1 MSQATAHRGPIH
13 LGEILALALPATA
26 SAVIH
31 HAYRPL
37 DQFFVQDLGK
47 EAQGGLGACT
57 FVLIFVYASF
67 VLVSHGAAPIIG
79 RCTGAGDHQQR
90 REVLGQALFSCGFVA
105 LGLFFAGLLTVS
117 FIPPLLGLQGLA
129 ASHAESYLRWI
140 FLTGGALVVAPLV
153 DGAFHAM
160 GNTRLPMV
168 LQGLGLGL
176 NALLNPLLIYSAG
189 LGTMG
194 AALATTLSQTLVVGI
209 GLVWLIRATALRR
222 QDVTPGPHVR
232 RLLALGAPVAAS
244 TGAYAAVYWAMLRTS
259 ITPLGDDVIAGLG
272 IGFSALEAVSWPL
285 YVGCSVAVS
294 SLVGRR
300 LGAGQPDE
308 AWQAVRWLSMPSIA
322 LGTVCGLVFAF
333 GGPTLVDVF
342 TSDPGATREAILY
355 ASILAWSQP
364 FVAIEALTE
373 GILGGAGDT
382 RKLFWGTVPFNLA
395 RVPLAWLFAFPLG
408 MGAAGI
414 WWAINLTTITKA
426 ALKTWF
432 VWRGDWSRLA
442 I

>member
-272 IGFSALEAVSWPL
+272 IGFSAL
-285 YVGCSVAVS
+285 
-294 SLVGRR
+294 
-300 LGAGQPDE
+300 
-308 AWQAVRWLSMPSIA
+308 
-322 LGTVCGLVFAF
+322 
-333 GGPTLVDVF
+333 
-342 TSDPGATREAILY
+342 
-355 ASILAWSQP
+355 
-364 FVAIEALTE
+364 
-373 GILGGAGDT
+373 
-382 RKLFWGTVPFNLA
+382 
-395 RVPLAWLFAFPLG
+395 
-408 MGAAGI
+408 
-414 WWAINLTTITKA
+414 
-426 ALKTWF
+426 
-432 VWRGDWSRLA
+432 
-442 I
+442 